1 MVHSLTGRALK
12 ATFPQFHKLYTSV
25 CFWCKLP
32 GCQVECQQ
40 SPDHLY
46 FQDVLAEKLPL
57 CAVTNHMKE
66 LKSRTHTIH
75 VWYRYLHLVDSYGK
89 CREMY
94 QSHGW
99 KKGKIQLSFAEL
111 TPTSPQKKS
120 GEASTK
126 IILGFEFFFVCFPI
140 QKSQQPFFSSTKYVC
155 FFG

>member
-1 MVHSLTGRALK
+1 M
-12 ATFPQFHKLYTSV
+12 YTSV
-25 CFWCKLP
+25 CFWGKLP

-111 TPTSPQKKS
+111 TPTSPQKFLAKHR
-120 GEASTK
+120 
-126 IILGFEFFFVCFPI
+126 
-140 QKSQQPFFSSTKYVC
+140 QKSWVLRWVFVRFVVQKPQQPFFHQQNMCV
-155 FFG
+155 FVGEFGKHQVSIWIL